1 MAKSVD
7 IRVGPEVLD
16 LLPRKSA
23 PAKLAHVVIKTP
35 RPTKILD
42 WYCTVLDGIIV
53 FRDTRVG
60 FMTYDEE
67 HHRVAVI
74 GVPSVLRV
82 PQFFGRSRRKFFG
95 VDHIAFTYDSL
106 EALVA
111 NYRRLADL
119 GIRPIWSINH
129 GPTTSMYY
137 EDPDGNRI
145 ELQHDNFAT
154 HEELAAWMD
163 SGDFDKNPIGVE
175 FDPDVL
181 EQRMAEG
188 IPVSDLVKRGSA
200 PPVGR
205 KAREGMRNITWKT
218 L

>member
-1 MAKSVD
+1 MAKTSNV
-7 IRVGPEVLD
+7 RVGPEVLD
-16 LLPRKSA
+16 LLPRNNA
-23 PAKLAHVVIKTP
+23 PAKLAHVVVKTP
-35 RPTKILD
+35 RPAKILD
-42 WYCTVLDGIIV
+42 WYCTVLDGVIV
-53 FRDTRVG
+53 FRDKRVG

-74 GVPSVLRV
+74 GVPAVLRI
-82 PQFFGRSRRKFFG
+82 PQFIGRFGRKFFG
-95 VDHIAFTYDSL
+95 IDHMAFTYDSL

-111 NYRRLADL
+111 NHRRLADL

-154 HEELAAWMD
+154 NEELMDWMD
-163 SGDFDKNPIGVE
+163 SGEFDKNPIGVE

-181 EQRMAEG
+181 ERRLAEG
-188 IPVSDLVKRGSA
+188 TPVSELVKRGSA
-200 PPVGR
+200 PPAGR
-205 KAREGMRNITWKT
+205 KPREGMRNITWKT

>member
-1 MAKSVD
+1 MANNAAV
-7 IRVGPEVLD
+7 RVGPEVLD
-16 LLPRKSA
+16 LLPRTHA
-23 PAKLAHVVIKTP
+23 PAKLAHVVVKTP
-35 RPTKILD
+35 RPVKILD
-42 WYCTVLDGIIV
+42 WYCTVLDGVVV
-53 FRDTRVG
+53 FRDKRVG

-74 GVPSVLRV
+74 GVPPFLRI
-82 PQFFGRSRRKFFG
+82 PQLLARFNRKFLG
-95 VDHIAFTYDSL
+95 VDHMAFTYDSL

-119 GIRPIWSINH
+119 GIRPVWTINH

-154 HEELAAWMD
+154 NEELMEWMQ

-181 EQRMAEG
+181 AARMAEG
-188 IPVSDLVKRGSA
+188 VPVSELIKRGSA
-200 PPVGR
+200 PPIGR
-205 KAREGMRNITWKT
+205 KAREGMRTLSWKT